1 MTWDYFFVVDNNRNE
16 TTFNSARN
24 GGVRFAVVDN
34 HNNVGEIDGIKPK
47 TPEKL
52 VKHIYGFWISI

>member
-16 TTFNSARN
+16 TTFNSAGN

-34 HNNVGEIDGIKPK
+34 HNNVVKIDRIEPK
-47 TPEKL
+47 MPEKL
-52 VKHIYGFWISI
+52 V